1 MGTKN
6 KMLCIILYLDKDR
19 KGETDNFYIIG
30 RDISAYLQT
39 EGKFHLTVS
48 SSAVSPLC
56 LIFRDRM
63 VSSANVSFCQHVS
76 LNLSH
81 ELTTSSCVFSWNVT
95 LGSMVIAK

>member
-30 RDISAYLQT
+30 PDISAYLQT

-56 LIFRDRM
+56 LIFRDRK
-63 VSSANVSFCQHVS
+63 VRSANVSFCQHVS
-76 LNLSH
+76 WNLSH
-81 ELTTSSCVFSWNVT
+81 EFTTQQPASVLVH
-95 LGSMVIAK
+95 V

>member
-6 KMLCIILYLDKDR
+6 KMLCTYCKDR

-30 RDISAYLQT
+30 PDIFSYLQT

-63 VSSANVSFCQHVS
+63 VRSANVTFCQHVS
-76 LNLSH
+76 FCV
-81 ELTTSSCVFSWNVT
+81 SSCLMSV
-95 LGSMVIAK
+95 